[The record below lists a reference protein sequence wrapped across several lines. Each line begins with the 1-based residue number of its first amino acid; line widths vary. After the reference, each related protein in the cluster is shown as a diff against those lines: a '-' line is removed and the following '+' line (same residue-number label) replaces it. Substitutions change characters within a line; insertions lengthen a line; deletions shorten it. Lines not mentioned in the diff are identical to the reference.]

1 MYYKTLEEF
10 KAGNSKLGNWT
21 DRGWEL
27 LYDSYQIGIN
37 EQWVHAQMCE
47 NLYSRIY
54 KNLICMLEECR
65 MRMKYGRTYEFD
77 VEAMLTKYRKMLYV
91 ELMDDLTYYC
101 GELLEQS
108 KEV

>member
-1 MYYKTLEEF
+1 
-10 KAGNSKLGNWT
+10 
-21 DRGWEL
+21 
-27 LYDSYQIGIN
+27 
-37 EQWVHAQMCE
+37 
-47 NLYSRIY
+47 
-54 KNLICMLEECR
+54 MLEECR